1 MAHRKIISQMAKV
14 NGSIFRM
21 LALAHLEF
29 ATYALGSATVNVT
42 LGAREALRR
51 FGACRVILSK

>member
-1 MAHRKIISQMAKV
+1 MAKV